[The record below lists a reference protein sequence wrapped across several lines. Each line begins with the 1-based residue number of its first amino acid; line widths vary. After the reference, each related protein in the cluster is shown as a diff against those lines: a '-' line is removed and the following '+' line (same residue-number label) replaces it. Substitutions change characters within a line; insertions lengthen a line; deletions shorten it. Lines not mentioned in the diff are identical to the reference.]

1 MKPVRTLRRMDTTTL
16 HERVYRELKQAI
28 IRGHFAPGQ
37 AITIRS
43 LAMTFGTSPMP
54 ARDALNRLVT
64 ERAVEM
70 PNARSFRIPILKEAA
85 FNELCDVRILLEC
98 HAVEIACRRLDGD
111 ALKRLYT
118 LDAAVTRH
126 FQQGDYESTLEA
138 NAELLFTLYSA
149 ASRDA
154 LLAHI
159 ESLWLQSGPYLV
171 LRLRKIAEEHGSR
184 RRDHIGH
191 HEELLAALRMRNARA
206 AAAALKQDIQETR
219 AAYRSR
225 IAASLR

>member
-1 MKPVRTLRRMDTTTL
+1 MNSVRPLRRIDTTPL

-43 LAMTFGTSPMP
+43 LAATFGTSPMP
-54 ARDALNRLVT
+54 ARDALTRLMA

-70 PNARSFRIPILKEAA
+70 PNSRSFRIPILEPSA

-98 HAVEIACRRLDGD
+98 HAVDIACRRLDAQTLRRLD
-111 ALKRLYT
+111 ALDT
-118 LDAAVTRH
+118 AVTRH
-126 FQQGDYESTLEA
+126 FRSGDFESTLEA

-171 LRLRKIAEEHGSR
+171 LRLQKIAREDGGRRHSR
-184 RRDHIGH
+184 IGH
-191 HEELLAALRMRNARA
+191 HQELMAALHARSPRA

-219 AAYRSR
+219 AAYRP
-225 IAASLR
+225 